1 MWGMYVGVAINDQI
15 DFSLIEYVE
24 SELKSEAS
32 FNYQIPVNQKS
43 FNSGSGE
50 VNVVLKL
57 VYF

>member
-1 MWGMYVGVAINDQI
+1 MGVAINDQI

-32 FNYQIPVNQKS
+32 FNYQIPVSQKS
-43 FNSGSGE
+43 FNSGSGG

>member
-1 MWGMYVGVAINDQI
+1 M
-15 DFSLIEYVE
+15 EYVE

-32 FNYQIPVNQKS
+32 FNYQIPETQKS
-43 FNSGSGE
+43 FNSGSGG